1 MVDMIKHGGYV
12 MTKELT
18 AICTLRAPKVAE
30 MLDVSPTTVK
40 RWARENP
47 SFPKPFKLSEN
58 VTVWD
63 YKEVADWLTAQKSTT
78 FAQA

>member
-1 MVDMIKHGGYV
+1 MA
-12 MTKELT
+12 KELT
-18 AICTLRAPKVAE
+18 TNCTLRAPKVAE
-30 MLDVSPTTVK
+30 MLDVSPATVK

-63 YKEVADWLTAQKSTT
+63 SSEIADWLKAQKAATV
-78 FAQA
+78 A